1 MQGNSLNDS
10 KIEEFLE
17 KLMSLSYNKKCADCG
32 KSNPSWATVT
42 YGFFIC
48 IECASLHRSL
58 GVLKSKVK
66 STKID
71 KWNLDELR
79 RMYVGGNK
87 YKHMLA
93 STAERYTNTEEF
105 VADLDK
111 RFKENQKKEPEGLFM
126 TIHND
131 KKAIGMGN
139 IRIEKKSKPKFSDCI
154 DESTPSEKEERQEE
168 DEGEGEEIQ
177 IEEKLEISE
186 KEETPLVMSKSNKTL
201 KKSLNP
207 SRSPF
212 SFSVKEHEE
221 E

>member
-1 MQGNSLNDS
+1 MQGSSLNDS
-10 KIEEFLE
+10 KIEDFIK

-32 KSNPSWATVT
+32 KPNPSWATVT

-48 IECASLHRSL
+48 IECASLHRSF
-58 GVLKSKVK
+58 GALKSKVK

-87 YKHMLA
+87 YTHMLV
-93 STAERYTNTEEF
+93 STAERYSNTEEF

-111 RFKENQKKEPEGLFM
+111 RFNENQKKEPEELFM
-126 TIHND
+126 TSHND
-131 KKAIGMGN
+131 KKAIRMGN
-139 IRIEKKSKPKFSDCI
+139 ISIEKKSKPKFSDCI
-154 DESTPSEKEERQEE
+154 DESTSSEKEERQEE
-168 DEGEGEEIQ
+168 EEEIKS
-177 IEEKLEISE
+177 EEKIEIYE
-186 KEETPLVMSKSNKTL
+186 KEETPLVVNKSNKTL